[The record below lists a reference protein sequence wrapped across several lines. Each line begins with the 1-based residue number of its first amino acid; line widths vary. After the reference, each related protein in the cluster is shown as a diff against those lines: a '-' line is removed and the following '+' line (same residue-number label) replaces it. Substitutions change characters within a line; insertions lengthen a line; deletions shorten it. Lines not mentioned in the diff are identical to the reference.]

1 MAEPSRPGDAPE
13 TWEDTL
19 ADARQKIVVDKEAAD
34 AAAAAQVKKPNT
46 AFVATLA
53 VILTLIIVADVY
65 VAARMPDPLP
75 PAEQEIDLRW
85 IVADVVVEIEV
96 FREEEGHLPTASD
109 LDGLLDEV
117 ISFERIG
124 DSYRVVGDAGNV
136 RVEYDGSLPLD
147 QWVNERRVP
156 DPEAGS

>member
-1 MAEPSRPGDAPE
+1 MTNCG
-13 TWEDTL
+13 TN
-19 ADARQKIVVDKEAAD
+19 ARKKIAVDKEAAD
-34 AAAAAQVKKPNT
+34 AAAEAQVKTPNT

-53 VILTLIIVADVY
+53 VILTLIMATDIY
-65 VAARMPDPLP
+65 VAARSPEPLP

-96 FREEEGHLPTASD
+96 FREERGHLPTASD

-117 ISFERIG
+117 ISFERTG

-136 RVEYDGSLPLD
+136 RVEYDGSLPLE
-147 QWVNERRVP
+147 QWVRERRVP